1 MLKDKIIGIIGVGK
15 MGSALLSGLLSVGI
29 SKKNIIVSDTPE
41 NAKRIEEKFG
51 VRVMDNPQL
60 AKESDIIILAVQPI
74 DIVECLQNIYPFIDN
89 SKLIISIAAGI
100 KVEVMRSIL
109 KKGRF
114 IRVMPNIAA
123 IVKQAAS
130 AIYCGPRT
138 TKEDEEMAMAIL
150 GLVGEVVVIHNER
163 YMDAVT
169 GLSGSGPA
177 YIFEVIEALAD
188 GGVKVGLRREDALK
202 LAAQT
207 VKGAAELVL
216 KTGKHPAELKDMVA
230 SPGGTTIFGLAELE
244 KRGTRG
250 SFIEAVA
257 AATKRSEE
265 LGK

>member
-1 MLKDKIIGIIGVGK
+1 MLDGKVVGIIGAGK
-15 MGSALLSGLLSVGI
+15 MGSALISGLLRSGFDKERLIVADKFAADRVREQFGI
-29 SKKNIIVSDTPE
+29 ETKNNPE
-41 NAKRIEEKFG
+41 IA
-51 VRVMDNPQL
+51 QL
-60 AKESDIIILAVQPI
+60 ADIIILAVQPA
-74 DIVECLQNIYPFIDN
+74 DMVECLQDIYPFVDN

-100 KVEVMRSIL
+100 KVEIMRAIL

-114 IRVMPNIAA
+114 IRVMPNVAA
-123 IVKQAAS
+123 IVKEAVS

-138 TKEDEEMAMAIL
+138 TKEDEEMAKEIL
-150 GLVGEVVVIHNER
+150 GLVGEVVVIENEK

-188 GGVKVGLRREDALK
+188 GGVKVGLHRADALK

-230 SPGGTTIFGLAELE
+230 SPGGTTIYGLAELE
-244 KRGTRG
+244 RKGVRGAL
-250 SFIEAVA
+250 IDAVA
-257 AATKRSEE
+257 SATKRSEE
-265 LGK
+265 LGS

>member
-1 MLKDKIIGIIGVGK
+1 MLKEKIIGLIGAGK
-15 MGSALLSGLLSVGI
+15 MGGALISGLLNKGI
-29 SKKNIIVSDTPE
+29 ESENIIVSD
-41 NAKRIEEKFG
+41 KFAADE
-51 VRVMDNPQL
+51 VQRKFNVKIMDNPEL
-60 AKESDIIILAVQPI
+60 AKEADIIILAVQPA
-74 DIVECLQNIYPFIDN
+74 DIFECLQDIYPYVDN

-100 KVEVMRSIL
+100 KVEVMRSVL

-114 IRVMPNIAA
+114 IRVMPNVAA
-123 IVKQAAS
+123 IVKEAVS

-138 TKEDEEMAMAIL
+138 TKDDEEMAIAIL
-150 GLVGEVVVIHNER
+150 SLVGEVVVIRNEK

-188 GGVKVGLRREDALK
+188 GGVRVGLRRADALK

-216 KTGKHPAELKDMVA
+216 KTQKHPAELKDMVA
-230 SPGGTTIFGLAELE
+230 SPGGTTIYGLAELE
-244 KRGTRG
+244 RKGTRG
-250 SFIEAVA
+250 AFIDAVV

-265 LGK
+265 LGS

>member
-15 MGSALLSGLLSVGI
+15 MGSALLTGLLNVGI
-29 SKKNIIVSDTPE
+29 DKKNIIVSD
-41 NAKRIEEKFG
+41 IEDKAEAIKEKYG
-51 VRVMDNPQL
+51 VRFMTNPEL

-74 DIVECLQNIYPFIDN
+74 DIFECLQNIYPFVDN

-138 TKEDEEMAMAIL
+138 TKEDEEIAMAIL

-188 GGVKVGLRREDALK
+188 GGVKVGLRRDDALK

-230 SPGGTTIFGLAELE
+230 SPGGTTIYGLAELE
-244 KRGTRG
+244 KRGTRSG
-250 SFIEAVA
+250 FIEAVW

-265 LGK
+265 LGS

>member
-1 MLKDKIIGIIGVGK
+1 MLKNKIIGVIGAGK
-15 MGSALLSGLLSVGI
+15 MGSALISGMLKKGLDS
-29 SKKNIIVSDTPE
+29 KNIIASDKYAAE
-41 NAKRIEEKFG
+41 EAKRKFG
-51 VRVMDNPQL
+51 IGTRDNPEL
-60 AKESDIIILAVQPI
+60 AKESDIIILAVQPS
-74 DIVECLQNIYPFIDN
+74 DIYECLQDIYPFIDN

-100 KVEVMRSIL
+100 KVEVMRSVL

-114 IRVMPNIAA
+114 IRVMPNVAA
-123 IVKQAAS
+123 LVKEAVS

-138 TKEDEEMAMAIL
+138 TKDDEETAIAIL
-150 GLVGEVVVIHNER
+150 GLVGEVVVINNER

-188 GGVKVGLRREDALK
+188 GGVKVGLKRADALK

-216 KTGKHPAELKDMVA
+216 KTKKHPAELKDMVA
-230 SPGGTTIFGLAELE
+230 SPGGTTIYGLAEME
-244 KRGTRG
+244 RSGVRGAL
-250 SFIEAVA
+250 IDAVV

-265 LGK
+265 LGS

>member
-15 MGSALLSGLLSVGI
+15 MGSALLQGLLNVGI
-29 SKKNIIVSDTPE
+29 EKKNIIVSDAYQDKETVE
-41 NAKRIEEKFG
+41 KRFG
-51 VRVMDNPQL
+51 VRFLTNPEL
-60 AKESDIIILAVQPI
+60 AKEADIIILAVQPV
-74 DIVECLQNIYPFIDN
+74 DIFECLQEIYPFVDN

-150 GLVGEVVVIHNER
+150 SVVGEVVVINNER

-177 YIFEVIEALAD
+177 YVMEVIEALAD
-188 GGVKVGLRREDALK
+188 GGVRVGLRREDALK

-216 KTGKHPAELKDMVA
+216 KTAKHPAELKDMVA
-230 SPGGTTIFGLAELE
+230 SPGGTTIYGLAELE
-244 KRGTRG
+244 KRGVRG
-250 SFIEAVA
+250 AFIEAVT

-265 LGK
+265 LGS